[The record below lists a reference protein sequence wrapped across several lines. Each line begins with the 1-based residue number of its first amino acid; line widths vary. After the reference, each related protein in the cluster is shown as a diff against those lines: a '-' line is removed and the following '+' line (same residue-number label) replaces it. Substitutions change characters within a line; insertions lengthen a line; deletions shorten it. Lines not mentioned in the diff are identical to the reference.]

1 MRTTRE
7 SSLPALHGTGS
18 GAHSSTRRGS
28 GPPGKDGARGGGL
41 HGFRKE
47 PEEPEQKDD
56 LEKADPQ
63 GNRRFHDFILK
74 GIALRSQSGPQPFKI
89 LNIILL
95 Q

>member
-1 MRTTRE
+1 MRTTGKG
-7 SSLPALHGTGS
+7 SLPALHGTGS

-28 GPPGKDGARGGGL
+28 GSPGKDGARGGDL

-74 GIALRSQSGPQPFKI
+74 GIALRSQSGTQPFKI
-89 LNIILL
+89 LNIILI
-95 Q
+95 